1 MHVCLIRQV
10 VDARNP
16 LLYRSEALEKYV
28 KEVGAWKGNVILF
41 NKADLLPFKLRA
53 AWGKYLDGIGVKYF
67 FFAARTEIE
76 KGLKAAKEAMIVE
89 GSEEDESG
97 GDENDDDEE
106 TDEADNS
113 SAEKEAPEEDVC
125 EMATGDAAKVDL
137 ESACEDDIHAQ
148 HTCKVMDAEELLN
161 ALEFIGR
168 ESVKASGRPLPEEY
182 VVRLLRMRILLCACA
197 CMRAHACACIRVY
210 VCACVRACVCVCV
223 CVCVHACVRACVWYT
238 CRVLTLLM

>member
-1 MHVCLIRQV
+1 MLLQV

-28 KEVGAWKGNVILF
+28 KQVAAWKGNVILF

-53 AWGKYLDGIGVKYF
+53 AWGKYLDGLGVKYF

-76 KGLKAAKEAMIVE
+76 KGLKAAKEAMILE
-89 GSEEDESG
+89 GSEDENGDEDSEDE
-97 GDENDDDEE
+97 ENP
-106 TDEADNS
+106 
-113 SAEKEAPEEDVC
+113 AEKEAAEEDVC
-125 EMATGDAAKVDL
+125 EVATGDAAKVDL

-168 ESVKASGRPLPEEY
+168 ECVKASGRPLPEEY
-182 VVRLLRMRILLCACA
+182 VVRCACA
-197 CMRAHACACIRVY
+197 FLRV
-210 VCACVRACVCVCV
+210 ACVSE
-223 CVCVHACVRACVWYT
+223 
-238 CRVLTLLM
+238 